1 MELSFEKWENGK
13 WYVVFPDYDGD
24 QEDLEMIDGADKLLD
39 VLTTTIMKYID
50 KSLWSTLDDEPLLR
64 NIIGK

>member
-24 QEDLEMIDGADKLLD
+24 QEDLEMIDGAEN
-39 VLTTTIMKYID
+39 Y
-50 KSLWSTLDDEPLLR
+50 
-64 NIIGK
+64 